1 MQPTIILI
9 EPQLGEN
16 IGMAARAMLNCGLT
30 DLRLVRPREIWP
42 NDKAVAAA
50 SGADQVL
57 DGARLFAS
65 TGDAIADLHSVF
77 ATTARPRYMTKK
89 ITNARSAAAEL
100 RARAAAGEATGSSS
114 ARRRRACTTMT
125 SWPRRSS
132 PRSLDGV
139 QLAQP
144 GHGGVAGQLRMV
156 RGEREGALAPELVM
170 PPETRPAN
178 QAELLGLYQHLEA
191 ELDACGFLRNR
202 QSRPSMVRNLRNL
215 FGRARPTEQEV
226 RTCGVITCLVEARH
240 ARREC
245 CRLSA
250 RNGAPVAGKAILS
263 AEFLVERPAV
273 SDAPSHNS
281 GHGGTFGTGSVLSG
295 SKPHKAGWCQQRS

>member
-1 MQPTIILI
+1 VSGTDRSRADKVLTCSPTIILI

-50 SGADQVL
+50 SGADRVL

-100 RARAAAGEATGSSS
+100 RARAAAGEATGILFGKEAAGLHNDDIALAEAVITIPLNPAFSSLNLGMAVLLVSYEWFAAS
-114 ARRRRACTTMT
+114 AK
-125 SWPRRSS
+125 
-132 PRSLDGV
+132 
-139 QLAQP
+139 
-144 GHGGVAGQLRMV
+144 
-156 RGEREGALAPELVM
+156 GAPAPELVM

-178 QAELLGLYQHLEA
+178 QAELLGFYQHLEA
-191 ELDACGFLRNR
+191 ALDACGFLRNQ

-226 RTCGVITCLVEARH
+226 RTLRGVITCLVEARH
-240 ARREC
+240 AR
-245 CRLSA
+245 
-250 RNGAPVAGKAILS
+250 
-263 AEFLVERPAV
+263 
-273 SDAPSHNS
+273 H
-281 GHGGTFGTGSVLSG
+281 
-295 SKPHKAGWCQQRS
+295 